1 MGLGVAARNLERIRP
16 MNLIETITELKREFG
31 RMQEELREKDAEIE
45 RLKCRLEKRTPVSQA
60 VSEVDI
66 ESVRRK
72 IASFCHP
79 DRGGDTELMSTVN
92 MLLDL
97 FDEQESGPEQLVNS
111 RQAGG
116 VA

>member
-1 MGLGVAARNLERIRP
+1 
-16 MNLIETITELKREFG
+16 MNLIDTITELKREFG

-45 RLKCRLEKRTPVSQA
+45 RLKRQLKKRTPVAQA
-60 VSEVDI
+60 VSEIDI
-66 ESVRRK
+66 ESVRRR

-79 DRGGDTELMSTVN
+79 DRGGDNELMSTVN

-97 FDEQESGPEQLVNS
+97 FDEEERGAEQLVNS
-111 RQAGG
+111 RQARG

>member
-1 MGLGVAARNLERIRP
+1 

-31 RMQEELREKDAEIE
+31 RMQEELRDKDVEIE
-45 RLKCRLEKRTPVSQA
+45 RLKHQLKKRPVVSQA
-60 VSEVDI
+60 ASEVDI

-79 DRGGDTELMSTVN
+79 DRGGDNELMSTVN

-97 FDEQESGPEQLVNS
+97 FDEEESAAERLVNS